1 MMTRTKAQNA
11 RLHWLFG
18 QLNISG
24 EHKQQLVYDYTQGR
38 STSSADL
45 TAAEAQALIRALEK
59 LLQPAPYTPSPGPSH
74 REGNTSP
81 GGGVKEGATPGGAS
95 WSPPGGHALNQL
107 RRYLMSLAIQ
117 AGYYTH
123 KQGRVV
129 CDVPK
134 LQAWID
140 HYGVVK
146 KPLNE
151 LTRKELNQVVR
162 QMEQY
167 AGKEIRKS

>member
-1 MMTRTKAQNA
+1 MATRTLTQNA

-18 QLNISG
+18 QLHIAG
-24 EHKQQLVYDYTQGR
+24 EDKQQLVYDYTSGR
-38 STSSADL
+38 STSSKDL
-45 TAAEAQALIRALEK
+45 TAKEAAALIARLEEMLK
-59 LLQPAPYTPSPGPSH
+59 PGAPPRKDAPHPQPLSKV
-74 REGNTSP
+74 EGGKKPMQWNC
-81 GGGVKEGATPGGAS
+81 
-95 WSPPGGHALNQL
+95 PPGGHALNQL

-123 KQGRVV
+123 KGGRVV
-129 CDVPK
+129 CDVPA

-146 KPLNE
+146 KPLND
-151 LTRKELNQVVR
+151 LTKPELNKLVR

>member
-1 MMTRTKAQNA
+1 
-11 RLHWLFG
+11 
-18 QLNISG
+18 
-24 EHKQQLVYDYTQGR
+24 
-38 STSSADL
+38 
-45 TAAEAQALIRALEK
+45 
-59 LLQPAPYTPSPGPSH
+59 
-74 REGNTSP
+74 
-81 GGGVKEGATPGGAS
+81 
-95 WSPPGGHALNQL
+95 
-107 RRYLMSLAIQ
+107 MSLAIQ